1 VFQDAIAYVSIFL
14 AIQSGD
20 WNLRVAS
27 MKSMAALYTA
37 FDHPNYQKLISQHLE
52 DVLTMPAPI
61 ITMFQQGTFG
71 VSICG
76 RPWHS
81 VAIDES
87 HEMLINKDC
96 KASIVRPLP
105 DYINRIAPYIPY
117 RTKSVKNLQQQL
129 FPCKKEKQTV
139 INSPFSSAPN
149 DIKCEQNIRAVIK
162 AMETSNIFNHQGTNR
177 SLINQ

>member
-1 VFQDAIAYVSIFL
+1 MSYVSLFL
-14 AIQSGD
+14 AIRSGD
-20 WNLRVAS
+20 WNLQVAS
-27 MKSMAALYTA
+27 IKSMAAVFTA

-61 ITMFQQGTFG
+61 KAMFQQGAFV

-96 KASIVRPLP
+96 KMSIVRPLP
-105 DYINRIAPYIPY
+105 DYINRIARYMPY
-117 RTKSVKNLQQQL
+117 RTKAVKKLPKSTIS
-129 FPCKKEKQTV
+129 F
-139 INSPFSSAPN
+139 
-149 DIKCEQNIRAVIK
+149 
-162 AMETSNIFNHQGTNR
+162 
-177 SLINQ
+177 